1 MSVHTRNRA
10 NGFTII
16 ELLVTI
22 AIVAILI
29 GLLLVVG
36 KHALALGRGTSM
48 RQTVLSITQGIEQ
61 FKQDHRFLPPLAAD
75 EDVPGV
81 TSTSAYPMYRNED
94 NRWQLS
100 TFNFSTANN
109 VTPGNRHRDYLRGYK
124 NGVRM
129 DADSETAP
137 DDHRWSAFSLGIY
150 LAGAGDVVYSESTS
164 TPKAVFDGMPG
175 PGGLEPNADGTF
187 AQRVDGRSGKQY
199 KPRFDDGRGGFKV
212 FDLDTSLGVASKGRV
227 EIRDRNGV
235 AVRYYR
241 WLRGDRNTPVE
252 TLKDNSGQ
260 FRPDWLNIP
269 KIVGTY
275 EDDALKSAEYAVVC
289 AGQDGVFG
297 DLPNEAPNSLS
308 ADQYAAL
315 ASKVGLAADATRA
328 QFRDKARQDNVVEAG
343 R

>member
-1 MSVHTRNRA
+1 MSFQTRNRA
-10 NGFTII
+10 QGFTIV

-22 AIVAILI
+22 AVIAILI

-36 KHALALGRGTSM
+36 KHALALGRGTTA
-48 RQTVLSITQGIEQ
+48 RQTAVSLVQGIEQ

-75 EDVPGV
+75 EDIPGV
-81 TSTSAYPMYRNED
+81 TSTSAYPVYRNDD

-100 TFNFSTANN
+100 TFSFATANN
-109 VTPGNRHRDYLRGYK
+109 ATPGNRHRDYLRGYK
-124 NGVRM
+124 GAVRM
-129 DADSETAP
+129 DADDEVAP
-137 DDHRWSAFSLGIY
+137 DDRRWSSFSLGIY
-150 LAGAGDVVYSESTS
+150 IAGAGDVVYPESS
-164 TPKAVFDGMPG
+164 KTPKAVFDGLPG
-175 PGGLEPNADGTF
+175 PGGLEPAADGTF
-187 AQRVDGRSGKQY
+187 TQLVDGRSGKQY

-212 FDLDTSLGVASKGRV
+212 VDLDTSTGAQSKGRV

-241 WLRGDRNTPVE
+241 WLRGDRNVAVE
-252 TLKDNSGQ
+252 TLKDSSGR

-269 KIVGTY
+269 KIVGSP

-289 AGQDGVFG
+289 AGADGVFG
-297 DLPNEAPNSLS
+297 DLPNEAPNSLP
-308 ADQYAAL
+308 ADQYSAL
-315 ASKVGLAADATRA
+315 LGKAGLAGDATRA